1 MLEFLWWL
9 LLLVIGIGIG
19 YYIVGVQAV
28 IFMAL
33 VGVLGGVFLLVE
45 KKLHPALDAE
55 RSEQLK
61 INK

>member
-9 LLLVIGIGIG
+9 LLLVIGISIG
-19 YYIVGVQAV
+19 YYTVGAQSV
-28 IFMAL
+28 IFMVL
-33 VGVLGGVFLLVE
+33 VSVLGGVFLLVE

-55 RSEQLK
+55 RNEQLK